1 MRSNN
6 AVVAEQRMCQN
17 RSSSVML
24 ANVSYVTC
32 FAEDRLPN
40 YRQVTKSRLRSHEQR
55 LAFDQE
61 CKSFVQVENRLLPKI
76 VRHINN

>member
-6 AVVAEQRMCQN
+6 AVVVEQRMCQK
-17 RSSSVML
+17 RSYSVML
-24 ANVSYVTC
+24 AAVSYVTV
-32 FAEDRLPN
+32 L
-40 YRQVTKSRLRSHEQR
+40 QKIVR

-76 VRHINN
+76 VRHIKN